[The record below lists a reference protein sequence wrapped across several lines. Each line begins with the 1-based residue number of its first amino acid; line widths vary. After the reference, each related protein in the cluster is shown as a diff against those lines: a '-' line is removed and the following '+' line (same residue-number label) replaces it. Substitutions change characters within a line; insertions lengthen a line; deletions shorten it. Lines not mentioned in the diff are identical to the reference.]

1 MAPMSARDEYA
12 ELMKHNGDGH
22 YLYTPQKYSLLHPG
36 SVGFFDQFGIWTQI
50 TDLSVKGQAEK
61 DGFKGIDDDL
71 VLGEPDEAMWK
82 TVSSGSEAET
92 SFGLEGGLSGALSA
106 APVDVSANAKN
117 KSGSTGKAALI
128 TTEKVKNQRF
138 TGAPGPSIAQWVKDN
153 AKTLVKSKYGDYIKD
168 FGLWAIHTTW
178 STPECAITLDSA
190 HSRDTSAGVDVGGTG
205 LGKIGA
211 SGSSLKKLESKGWR
225 TYEAKEADQGL
236 VVSYGGAGFRLHK
249 IQMFRGNN
257 VLKQTERTAG
267 NPDDFYKLA
276 YDEAGNQIEPELYRH
291 VRDENGEIVG
301 EVKVDVEGERKA
313 REEAAKKEAE
323 GIAEEEDD
331 EVFISSEPVG
341 ISAEEAGVPTK
352 LETTTIDTKP
362 AVGGVSDFD
371 KKMDEAKKIPDEALR
386 KAEMLKLFKANVT
399 TTTETVV
406 Q

>member
-1 MAPMSARDEYA
+1 MAPISARDEYA

-36 SVGFFDQFGIWTQI
+36 SVGYFDKFGIWTQI

-168 FGLWAIHTTW
+168 YGLWAIHTTW

-225 TYEAKEADQGL
+225 TYEAKEVTNTFPSPLNYRALNANPMQADQGL

-257 VLKQTERTAG
+257 VSNWPYSLGPWERTNKILGPEADRENSRKPRRFLQARLRRG
-267 NPDDFYKLA
+267 REPD
-276 YDEAGNQIEPELYRH
+276 
-291 VRDENGEIVG
+291 
-301 EVKVDVEGERKA
+301 
-313 REEAAKKEAE
+313 
-323 GIAEEEDD
+323 
-331 EVFISSEPVG
+331 
-341 ISAEEAGVPTK
+341 
-352 LETTTIDTKP
+352 
-362 AVGGVSDFD
+362 
-371 KKMDEAKKIPDEALR
+371 
-386 KAEMLKLFKANVT
+386 
-399 TTTETVV
+399 
-406 Q
+406 